1 MSPRVLTWGS
11 KGRPLLTAALMGR
24 VIEDLVEAYA
34 LVSAR
39 GRLTSSRPSADVD
52 HKDFIFDE
60 RGGYRNIYLQVKGVT
75 QFNILGQVSMHV
87 EFRPD
92 RLLSNPRFL
101 YLFCLLDVKTMQFA
115 RMWLVPS
122 PQFNRMAPRDRTKT
136 GRVQLAFV
144 AGKKSKWDRFLIEPT
159 ELGVKLLEALQAT
172 KTARPI
178 ASPPAASIV
187 LTKAQAKLPPVRC
200 RGELVRGDPE

>member
-1 MSPRVLTWGS
+1 MSPRVLTWSS

-75 QFNILGQVSMHV
+75 QFNVLGQVSMHV

-92 RLLSNPRFL
+92 ALLSNPRFL
-101 YLFCLLDVKTMQFA
+101 YLFCLLDVKSMQIA

-122 PQFNRMAPRDRTKT
+122 PQSTVRPRGT
-136 GRVQLAFV
+136 
-144 AGKKSKWDRFLIEPT
+144 
-159 ELGVKLLEALQAT
+159 
-172 KTARPI
+172 RPKREGY
-178 ASPPAASIV
+178 S
-187 LTKAQAKLPPVRC
+187 
-200 RGELVRGDPE
+200 